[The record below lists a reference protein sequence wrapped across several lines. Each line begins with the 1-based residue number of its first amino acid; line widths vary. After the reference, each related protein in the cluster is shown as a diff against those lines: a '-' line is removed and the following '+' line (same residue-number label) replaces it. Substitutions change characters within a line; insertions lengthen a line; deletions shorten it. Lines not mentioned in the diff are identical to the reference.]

1 MSSTAPR
8 GTDVKNKLPPNKTN
22 NNKEIPAVPSGP
34 TFPPSAV
41 SNPGTIGT
49 GPSFR
54 PESNPNGSDFF
65 GGIGSASFSSSS
77 LLLLVAVV
85 VIRFFC
91 IRLIVRVLLEDAE
104 GNLSQRVVVALLVV
118 VVANISLYSISLL
131 KVYVCVCVCLSLL
144 FLFWKWCEE
153 LSLRTPC
160 ADVFMDS
167 TQNRRHNSWCRP
179 LPTGRSGLF
188 YSSLPCREQ
197 TEKRGERGL
206 PSFFFTLFFPTHRV
220 VLRQNINTYSQSH
233 TMFAAT
239 NVQQTAFVGKAVA
252 MKSRTMVRYESVV
265 GYVRVVVYCFLS
277 GV

>member
-22 NNKEIPAVPSGP
+22 NNSEIPAVPSGP

-104 GNLSQRVVVALLVV
+104 GNLSQRVVVALHVV
-118 VVANISLYSISLL
+118 VVANISLYSLSAL
-131 KVYVCVCVCLSLL
+131 KVCVCVCVCVSVSPFSL
-144 FLFWKWCEE
+144 WKWCEKN
-153 LSLRTPC
+153 SC
-160 ADVFMDS
+160 ADVVWRRLKSYEQIRGVVHCQLDS
-167 TQNRRHNSWCRP
+167 
-179 LPTGRSGLF
+179 LGLF
-188 YSSLPCREQ
+188 SYYLPPESK

-206 PSFFFTLFFPTHRV
+206 PSFFFHPLFPHPQSSFTPKHKHVFSITH
-220 VLRQNINTYSQSH
+220 H
-233 TMFAAT
+233 
-239 NVQQTAFVGKAVA
+239 
-252 MKSRTMVRYESVV
+252 VR
-265 GYVRVVVYCFLS
+265 CH
-277 GV
+277 

>member
-131 KVYVCVCVCLSLL
+131 KVCVCVCLSVSPFSLL
-144 FLFWKWCEE
+144 LE
-153 LSLRTPC
+153 
-160 ADVFMDS
+160 
-167 TQNRRHNSWCRP
+167 
-179 LPTGRSGLF
+179 
-188 YSSLPCREQ
+188 
-197 TEKRGERGL
+197 
-206 PSFFFTLFFPTHRV
+206 V
-220 VLRQNINTYSQSH
+220 V
-233 TMFAAT
+233 
-239 NVQQTAFVGKAVA
+239 
-252 MKSRTMVRYESVV
+252 
-265 GYVRVVVYCFLS
+265 
-277 GV
+277 

>member
-22 NNKEIPAVPSGP
+22 NNNEIPAVPSGP

-85 VIRFFC
+85 VIC
-91 IRLIVRVLLEDAE
+91 IRLIIRVLLDDAE
-104 GNLSQRVVVALLVV
+104 GNLPQRVVVALLVVV

-131 KVYVCVCVCLSLL
+131 KVCVCVCLSLL
-144 FLFWKWCEE
+144 FLF
-153 LSLRTPC
+153 
-160 ADVFMDS
+160 
-167 TQNRRHNSWCRP
+167 
-179 LPTGRSGLF
+179 G
-188 YSSLPCREQ
+188 
-197 TEKRGERGL
+197 
-206 PSFFFTLFFPTHRV
+206 
-220 VLRQNINTYSQSH
+220 
-233 TMFAAT
+233 
-239 NVQQTAFVGKAVA
+239 
-252 MKSRTMVRYESVV
+252 
-265 GYVRVVVYCFLS
+265 S
-277 GV
+277 GVKNLL

>member
-65 GGIGSASFSSSS
+65 GGIGSASFSSPS
-77 LLLLVAVV
+77 LVAVV

-91 IRLIVRVLLEDAE
+91 IFIRLIRRVLLDDAE
-104 GNLSQRVVVALLVV
+104 GNLPQRLVVALLVV
-118 VVANISLYSISLL
+118 VVANISLYSLSAL
-131 KVYVCVCVCLSLL
+131 KVCVCVSVCLSLL
-144 FLFWKWCEE
+144 FLFGSGVK
-153 LSLRTPC
+153 RTP
-160 ADVFMDS
+160 VLTLYGGDS
-167 TQNRRHNSWCRP
+167 NRTNKFVVSSTANWT
-179 LPTGRSGLF
+179 LSGLF
-188 YSSLPCREQ
+188 YSSSLAESRQRRGRERL
-197 TEKRGERGL
+197 TL
-206 PSFFFTLFFPTHRV
+206 FFFTPSFPTTI
-220 VLRQNINTYSQSH
+220 LRQNINTYSLSH

-252 MKSRTMVRYESVV
+252 MKSRATVRYESVV
-265 GYVRVVVYCFLS
+265 IYIRVIV
-277 GV
+277 

>member
-1 MSSTAPR
+1 M
-8 GTDVKNKLPPNKTN
+8 
-22 NNKEIPAVPSGP
+22 PSGP

-104 GNLSQRVVVALLVV
+104 GNLSQRVVVALHVVV

-131 KVYVCVCVCLSLL
+131 KVCVCVCLPVSPFSLL
-144 FLFWKWCEE
+144 LE
-153 LSLRTPC
+153 
-160 ADVFMDS
+160 
-167 TQNRRHNSWCRP
+167 
-179 LPTGRSGLF
+179 
-188 YSSLPCREQ
+188 
-197 TEKRGERGL
+197 
-206 PSFFFTLFFPTHRV
+206 V
-220 VLRQNINTYSQSH
+220 V
-233 TMFAAT
+233 
-239 NVQQTAFVGKAVA
+239 
-252 MKSRTMVRYESVV
+252 
-265 GYVRVVVYCFLS
+265 
-277 GV
+277 

>member
-85 VIRFFC
+85 VLFLHSSDCSRPP
-91 IRLIVRVLLEDAE
+91 RRRGRKPVAKGGGRSARRRRRRS
-104 GNLSQRVVVALLVV
+104 LSLFYFLAQ
-118 VVANISLYSISLL
+118 S
-131 KVYVCVCVCLSLL
+131 VCVCVSVCLS
-144 FLFWKWCEE
+144 
-153 LSLRTPC
+153 
-160 ADVFMDS
+160 
-167 TQNRRHNSWCRP
+167 
-179 LPTGRSGLF
+179 
-188 YSSLPCREQ
+188 
-197 TEKRGERGL
+197 
-206 PSFFFTLFFPTHRV
+206 FF
-220 VLRQNINTYSQSH
+220 S
-233 TMFAAT
+233 
-239 NVQQTAFVGKAVA
+239 FVG
-252 MKSRTMVRYESVV
+252 
-265 GYVRVVVYCFLS
+265 S
-277 GV
+277 GVKNVL

>member
-104 GNLSQRVVVALLVV
+104 GNLSQRVVVAVL
-118 VVANISLYSISLL
+118 VANISLYSISLL
-131 KVYVCVCVCLSLL
+131 KVCVCVCLSVSP
-144 FLFWKWCEE
+144 F
-153 LSLRTPC
+153 SL
-160 ADVFMDS
+160 M
-167 TQNRRHNSWCRP
+167 
-179 LPTGRSGLF
+179 
-188 YSSLPCREQ
+188 E
-197 TEKRGERGL
+197 
-206 PSFFFTLFFPTHRV
+206 V
-220 VLRQNINTYSQSH
+220 V
-233 TMFAAT
+233 
-239 NVQQTAFVGKAVA
+239 
-252 MKSRTMVRYESVV
+252 
-265 GYVRVVVYCFLS
+265 
-277 GV
+277 